1 MLLGRRAEREAL
13 DRVFAAVQTG
23 RGPGLVLRREAGIG
37 KPALLAY
44 ASESAADFRVAKT
57 AGVESETEL
66 PYGALHQLR
75 LPIFDRLERL
85 PQAQVKRCDTY
96 D

>member
-37 KPALLAY
+37 KSALLEY
-44 ASESAADFRVAKT
+44 TIESAADFRVAK
-57 AGVESETEL
+57 AEGVESETEL
-66 PYGALHQLR
+66 PYAAVHQLR
-75 LPIFDRLERL
+75 LPILDRLERL
-85 PQAQVKRCDTY
+85 PRAQAKRCDTY